1 MVELARGQRRM
12 TGGGGSGETRRKPWG
27 AIRVVTI
34 SAFSPDL
41 HLLSV
46 LSPAWNEVCSFTS

>member
-27 AIRVVTI
+27 AIKVVTI

-46 LSPAWNEVCSFTS
+46 LSPA